1 MKINTLRNIHKFF
14 NQYTVAFDIDD
25 TVGGKI
31 FDTYYVVVRKP
42 NHYELYIEHHEGVLF
57 KARTQKA
64 IIEELDKIIFETD
77 YVQKYSDKRIKGE

>member
-1 MKINTLRNIHKFF
+1 MVINTLIDVHKFF
-14 NQYTVAFDIDD
+14 NQYTVAFDIDN

-31 FDTYYVVVRKP
+31 FDTYYIVVRKS
-42 NHYELYIEHHEGVLF
+42 NYYELYIEHHEGVLF